1 LKKKKKNVLSCG
13 GAEEYEQHG
22 SRSHESRGSDR
33 VAGLFLSVTD
43 NGGGAGFVHDEKVIS
58 FSFFFLFPAFSLSLR
73 YKLMKKR
80 GLGTVSLLTS
90 RFPAQGLFILGCAG
104 AAMFLSLLLPL
115 WIDRGALHCEADTAA
130 MIWLSA
136 VFSAAA
142 IFSLVVMGVLSVQD
156 YSVGHFA
163 AGGVYF
169 VCEGLFAAFVTA
181 SAAPPGCPLYSEAV
195 LIVRAIFAGLS
206 GTVGLIAMYLVID
219 YQMKEKKK
227 KKNNTDVA
235 GEFERSSV
243 VVASDKEDQDLRPQV
258 PKVVS
263 VIALLQMLH
272 GLLFCALVCTM
283 GFEVAYRQ

>member
-1 LKKKKKNVLSCG
+1 
-13 GAEEYEQHG
+13 
-22 SRSHESRGSDR
+22 
-33 VAGLFLSVTD
+33 
-43 NGGGAGFVHDEKVIS
+43 
-58 FSFFFLFPAFSLSLR
+58 
-73 YKLMKKR
+73 MKKR

-90 RFPAQGLFILGCAG
+90 RFPAQGLFILGNAL
-104 AAMFLSLLLPL
+104 AACFLCLLLPL

-181 SAAPPGCPLYSEAV
+181 SAAPPGCPLYKEAV
-195 LIVRAIFAGLS
+195 LICRAIFAGLS

-219 YQMKEKKK
+219 YQRKETKKK
-227 KKNNTDVA
+227 KSNNNDVE

-243 VVASDKEDQDLRPQV
+243 VIASDKEDQDLRPEV

-263 VIALLQMLH
+263 VIAVLQMLH

-283 GFEVAYRQ
+283 GFEIAYRQ